1 MAINTFATA
10 PWQKRHALQIA
21 SQLPDDL
28 EDALLILR
36 YAREIIER
44 LHNDEPPSASRP
56 VLAFKG
62 K

>member
-1 MAINTFATA
+1 MFSTT

-21 SQLPDDL
+21 SQLPENL
-28 EDALLILR
+28 EDALLIPR

-44 LHNDEPPSASRP
+44 LHNDEPPSASHS

-62 K
+62 KS